1 MFFVKCMFF
10 FLDVFINHF
19 AKIHR
24 SFLSK
29 ITIDLLYFWD
39 VFDFNLW
46 EKVTCPVRWPNRH
59 FSEILLAHRHT
70 LVTQNCQTTVRLHHC
85 PLSNQI
91 TWFFDHQYHWKKTR
105 NILDFFHKHRCQRNI
120 ASKTTAAWLWPSVLS
135 HT

>member
-1 MFFVKCMFF
+1 MSVTRLYRYVFCEMYVFF
-10 FLDVFINHF
+10 FDIFINHF

-105 NILDFFHKHRCQRNI
+105 NILDFFINI
-120 ASKTTAAWLWPSVLS
+120 DAKEI
-135 HT
+135 